1 VIRGTLDTLGPVGQ
15 AADMSI
21 AADSARGAVGEAPAD
36 PVPADPPR
44 PSSPLRRYLREES
57 IKLPRALVGRSTLAA
72 VVYVLSAHMWT
83 GLALV
88 AALYLP
94 GGVPAVLAAGFVL
107 ILLAQRS
114 LQTLVHHL
122 SHDLL
127 SKNRAVNDW
136 LGNALVAGFIGM
148 RIQNYRRVH
157 FVHHAENGGA
167 SDPEFIDFSAVRAR
181 GGLWR
186 YVLHFVTG
194 GEALALVRKYYAPRA
209 TESAA
214 SPTAGPT
221 AGGKAAQPSSRAAR
235 LVGLAT
241 VALCQLAL
249 IAAFWLAGA
258 PYLYLV
264 WLYVALTWSPM
275 LSRLRFLVEHPGQDD
290 RTVST
295 RAPWYEVVF
304 FAPYQFNYHFE
315 HHVWPALPP
324 YRLRRAHR
332 HLDGQGYF
340 QRHPEY
346 VGSSFAGT
354 LTRRDAVE

>member
-1 VIRGTLDTLGPVGQ
+1 MSPAGESTLDAAREAEPV
-15 AADMSI
+15 D
-21 AADSARGAVGEAPAD
+21 EA
-36 PVPADPPR
+36 R
-44 PSSPLRRYLREES
+44 PSSQLRRYLREES
-57 IKLPRALVGRSTLAA
+57 IKLPRDLTGRSVVASVGYLAW
-72 VVYVLSAHMWT
+72 AHMWI
-83 GLALV
+83 GLSLL

-94 GGVPAVLAAGFVL
+94 GGVPAILAASFVL

-127 SKNRAVNDW
+127 SRNRQVNDW
-136 LGNALVAGFIGM
+136 IGNLFAAGFIGM

-186 YVLHFVTG
+186 YVLHFVAM

-209 TESAA
+209 AGAGAA
-214 SPTAGPT
+214 PKSPLP
-221 AGGKAAQPSSRAAR
+221 AR
-235 LVGLAT
+235 LAGLAI
-241 VALCQLAL
+241 VALCQASLV
-249 IAAFWLAGA
+249 AAFWLAGA
-258 PYLYLV
+258 PYLYLM
-264 WLYVALTWSPM
+264 WLYVSVTWSPM
-275 LSRLRFLVEHPGQDD
+275 LSRLRFLVEHPGKDD

-295 RAPWYEVVF
+295 RAPWYEVIF

-324 YRLRRAHR
+324 YRLRSAHQ
-332 HLDGQGYF
+332 HVAGKGYF
-340 QRHPEY
+340 ERHPEY
-346 VGSSFAGT
+346 LASSFVGSLAQ
-354 LTRRDAVE
+354 RAARE

>member
-1 VIRGTLDTLGPVGQ
+1 
-15 AADMSI
+15 MSI
-21 AADSARGAVGEAPAD
+21 AADAPRVAD
-36 PVPADPPR
+36 GVVLSDAAAAAEPR
-44 PSSPLRRYLREES
+44 PSSALRRYLREES
-57 IKLPRALVGRSTLAA
+57 IKLPRELTARSTPAA
-72 VVYVLSAHMWT
+72 IAYVLSPHVWT
-83 GLALV
+83 ALALA
-88 AALYLP
+88 AALVLP
-94 GGVPAVLAAGFVL
+94 GVPATLAVGFVL

-127 SKNRAVNDW
+127 SKNRSVNDW
-136 LGNALVAGFIGM
+136 VGSLLTAGFIGM

-157 FVHHAENGGA
+157 FVHHAENGST

-181 GGLWR
+181 GGLRR
-186 YVLHFVTG
+186 YVLHFVAG
-194 GEALALVRKYYAPRA
+194 GEAFALVRKYYAP
-209 TESAA
+209 
-214 SPTAGPT
+214 
-221 AGGKAAQPSSRAAR
+221 KRAAKARPSDKTAAKSSPLAR
-235 LVGLAT
+235 LAGMAT
-241 VALCQLAL
+241 IALCQAAL
-249 IAAFWLAGA
+249 IAAFWLVGA

-295 RAPWYEVVF
+295 RAAWYEVAF

-332 HLDGQGYF
+332 HLSGKGYF
-340 QRHPEY
+340 ERHPEY
-346 VGSSFAGT
+346 VGSSFAGA
-354 LTRRDAVE
+354 LTRRAAAE